1 MLMAPTSND
10 VLGGGVGALGTGLR
24 EASFSLIFLLDFCF
38 CFKGS

>member
-24 EASFSLIFLLDFCF
+24 EASSVFVL
-38 CFKGS
+38 KGHR